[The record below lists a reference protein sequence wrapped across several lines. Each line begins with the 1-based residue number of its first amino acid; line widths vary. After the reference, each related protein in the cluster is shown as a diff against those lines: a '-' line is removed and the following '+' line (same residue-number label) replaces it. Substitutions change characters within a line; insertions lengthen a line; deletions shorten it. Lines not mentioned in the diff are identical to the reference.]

1 MDDFVRLCLDMK
13 IHDNQLKQPSGR
25 TQSGSCVYVGRWD
38 GKRTAKPAIQHH
50 RFMHD
55 NRIPGDFGCWLGR
68 VTNYHII
75 EISWL
80 SFLSLVQ

>member
-38 GKRTAKPAIQHH
+38 GMGSERPSQPSSTTDSCMIIGFQG
-50 RFMHD
+50 
-55 NRIPGDFGCWLGR
+55 ILGVGDWVG
-68 VTNYHII
+68 